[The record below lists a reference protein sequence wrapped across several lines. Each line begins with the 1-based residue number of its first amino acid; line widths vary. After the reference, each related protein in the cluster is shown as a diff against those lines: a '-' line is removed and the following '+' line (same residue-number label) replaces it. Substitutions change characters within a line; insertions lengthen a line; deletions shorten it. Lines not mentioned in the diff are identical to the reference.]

1 MDKFIADKSVD
12 PIMAATRAMVVCEQ
26 AYTRRLVADVLYGMG
41 IGAVALFDQPK
52 RALESMAQFR
62 PTLLVANWDAP
73 SQDGLDLAK
82 LVRSAAKSPT
92 IRIPDPTIPII
103 LVGCQQWLRDVNE
116 AERAGVNEYLVKPFS
131 IEDLTRRVTHLLLKP
146 KPFIVSA
153 TYVGPD
159 RRIKNQ
165 PMPVERRIEDD
176 LHDRLVNVQPVGPL
190 AEFRAGLAQR
200 LDALRACLPT
210 QEPIAPDGC
219 EGLQQALQ
227 VLEHDARAAGDEVTR
242 RIAQSLALY
251 IAGAGN
257 LFQAEIAQAHL
268 AAMAEFQNL
277 PPADRDTA
285 RSRLSQLDKRVRAAP
300 MQFPDEA
307 LGHKRAS

>member
-131 IEDLTRRVTHLLLKP
+131 ISDLVP
-146 KPFIVSA
+146 AIEVAVS
-153 TYVGPD
+153 
-159 RRIKNQ
+159 R
-165 PMPVERRIEDD
+165 
-176 LHDRLVNVQPVGPL
+176 
-190 AEFRAGLAQR
+190 
-200 LDALRACLPT
+200 
-210 QEPIAPDGC
+210 
-219 EGLQQALQ
+219 
-227 VLEHDARAAGDEVTR
+227 
-242 RIAQSLALY
+242 
-251 IAGAGN
+251 
-257 LFQAEIAQAHL
+257 FQEIAQLEREVATLGDRLETRKIIERAKGLLQAKHSMTEPEAFTWMQR
-268 AAMAEFQNL
+268 AAMDQ
-277 PPADRDTA
+277 RTTM
-285 RSRLSQLDKRVRAAP
+285 KRVAEVVLETLTAP
-300 MQFPDEA
+300 AEPPSSQ
-307 LGHKRAS
+307 